1 MKSTLVILSF
11 ANIPRNLSP
20 CFSRSNLFY
29 TLFFLS
35 AQVTPF
41 KLSVFTDNFEITSAA
56 TAVGAA
62 DVNEASAGVADTPT
76 GTAGFS
82 LGFAQIAC

>member
-1 MKSTLVILSF
+1 MSF

-20 CFSRSNLFY
+20 GPNRSNLFY

-41 KLSVFTDNFEITSAA
+41 KLSVFTDNFEITSSA

-62 DVNEASAGVADTPT
+62 NENEASAGAADQPT

-82 LGFAQIAC
+82 LGFAQIMC